1 MAIKK
6 KPTIEIPIKMFF
18 SDTGV
23 NFFIENKKRMNKF
36 TMADSTEQYGVFLKS
51 FTPASVQHMLKV
63 NYVSR
68 IEVSRAEFTS
78 KRSEMMDLSK
88 LIVYGFLYKIFD
100 DQIFDLILESE
111 LVMEWNRGNL
121 SNPITHETKIK
132 DSILSQTMTNNKKL
146 ISEVRHTI
154 KTPLIT
160 SIMNNS
166 EMQADEKNTQIFL
179 MDKYLDNLRPL
190 CWFLLVKFSAA
201 PDFARLVSEIR
212 QILQKFQ
219 KRSKLSEYLSLML
232 MELNASAESLN
243 LSRYIDERYKGAA
256 SYEEIAFDPVRREEI
271 TNELLEANQ
280 LISVAWSVGE
290 KKTHSIGTG
299 KKFKI
304 FVYNTGAE
312 YLSLKES
319 VDKNMHA
326 DAGEVSLLDF
336 YKTSNSA
343 NADMGMY
350 YLSYLVDECE
360 EMDIKFNSNVSQTS
374 KGDSF
379 ISLILQF

>member
-1 MAIKK
+1 MAVK

-18 SDTGV
+18 SDIGV
-23 NFFIENKKRMNKF
+23 NFFIDNKKRMNKF
-36 TMADSTEQYGVFLKS
+36 TMADNTEQYGVFLKT

-100 DQIFDLILESE
+100 DQIFDLIVNSE
-111 LVMEWNRGNL
+111 LVKDWNRGNL
-121 SNPITHETKIK
+121 SNPITPETTIK
-132 DSILSQTMTNNKKL
+132 DSILSKSMNDNKKL
-146 ISEVRHTI
+146 MSDIRNTI
-154 KTPLIT
+154 KKPLIAA
-160 SIMNNS
+160 IMKNK

-179 MDKYLDNLRPL
+179 MDKFLNNLRPL
-190 CWFLLVKFSAA
+190 CWFLLIKFNGDPEFSTLISLI
-201 PDFARLVSEIR
+201 REI
-212 QILQKFQ
+212 LEKFQ
-219 KRSKLSEYLSLML
+219 KRSKLAEYLSLML

-243 LSRYIDERYKGAA
+243 LSRYIDERYQGAA
-256 SYEEIAFDPVRREEI
+256 TYEEIAFDPVRREEI
-271 TNELLEANQ
+271 TNELLEENQ

-319 VDKNMHA
+319 VDKNMHPDA
-326 DAGEVSLLDF
+326 DEVSLLDF

-350 YLSYLVDECE
+350 YLSFLVDECE

>member
-23 NFFIENKKRMNKF
+23 NFFIDNKKRMNKF
-36 TMADSTEQYGVFLKS
+36 TMADNTEQYGVFLKT

-88 LIVYGFLYKIFD
+88 LIVYGFLYRIFD
-100 DQIFDLILESE
+100 DQVYDLIIDSE
-111 LVMEWNRGNL
+111 PVKDWNRGNL
-121 SNPITHETKIK
+121 SNPINTETKIK
-132 DSILSQTMTNNKKL
+132 ESILLKAMNDNKQMISDIRNSIKKPL
-146 ISEVRHTI
+146 ISA
-154 KTPLIT
+154 
-160 SIMNNS
+160 IMNNK

-179 MDKYLDNLRPL
+179 MDKYLDNLRPF
-190 CWFLLVKFSAA
+190 CWFLLIKFSSSPEFSA
-201 PDFARLVSEIR
+201 LVANIR

-243 LSRYIDERYKGAA
+243 LSRYIDQRYKGAA
-256 SYEEIAFDPVRREEI
+256 TYEEIAFDPVRREEI

-299 KKFKI
+299 KKLKI

-360 EMDIKFNSNVSQTS
+360 EMDIKFNSNVSQTN

-379 ISLILQF
+379 ISLLLQF